1 MSDETAPTDD
11 LLEQARARL
20 RELEEQDA
28 DFDELGDRVE
38 LAPGDYFRGRFRGE
52 ATMVNKEGERI
63 PVVALWDTDGRQ
75 RFHYRNA
82 GLVAELDAAK
92 PYVGDEIVIVRGED
106 VEFEA
111 QGEQRRMH
119 RYAVRVKPSSEP
131 PPGGAAA
138 APDDDEPPF

>member
-1 MSDETAPTDD
+1 MSDTVPTDD

-28 DFDELGDRVE
+28 DSDELGDRVE

-52 ATMVNKEGERI
+52 ATMVNKEGEKI
-63 PVVALWDTDGRQ
+63 PVVALWDTDGRH

-82 GLVAELDAAK
+82 GLVVELDAAK
-92 PYVGDEIVIVRGED
+92 PDVGDEIVIVRGED

-111 QGEQRRMH
+111 QGERRRMH
-119 RYAVRVKPSSEP
+119 RYAVRVKPSTEP
-131 PPGGAAA
+131 PPGGVTA
-138 APDDDEPPF
+138 DDDEPLF

>member
-1 MSDETAPTDD
+1 VSDEAVPTDD

-20 RELEEQDA
+20 RELEEQDTG
-28 DFDELGDRVE
+28 DELGERVE
-38 LAPGDYFRGRFRGE
+38 LGPGGYFRGRFRGE

-63 PVVALWDTDGRQ
+63 PVVALWDVDGRH

-82 GLVAELDAAK
+82 GLVAELDASR
-92 PYVGDEIVIVRGED
+92 PDVGDEIVIVRGED

-131 PPGGAAA
+131 LPGAAA
-138 APDDDEPPF
+138 AQDEDDEFPF